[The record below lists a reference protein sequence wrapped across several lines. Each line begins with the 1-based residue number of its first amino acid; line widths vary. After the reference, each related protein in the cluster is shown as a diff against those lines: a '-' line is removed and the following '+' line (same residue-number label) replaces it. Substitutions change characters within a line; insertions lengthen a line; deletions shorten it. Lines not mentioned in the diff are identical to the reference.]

1 MAKEQDQ
8 TQEKQEQEDT
18 KSEADLATEKEDQEA
33 SAKAVKTSEDF
44 DKKLDDE
51 DVEDKTPSSEK
62 EETTETDETKTE
74 GDDKDAAKE
83 KVEDDKVAA
92 EKVDD
97 AVKDE
102 KVESKISDEVS
113 KRTIELGLTEE
124 EIAEFETDSDLN
136 KTLEVIDSIIEST
149 ERQENV
155 AQEPAPKKSQDTK
168 GKTEDDG
175 SGFKLTFKNEDEID
189 PELLTNIKGMQKHYE
204 DQIKELRN
212 NVNSLT
218 DNFKAEETRRAI
230 GHFDELIEKLGDE
243 FTDTFGKG
251 PSSEL
256 SRRGLANKNRT
267 AVRNRMYAFAQGL
280 NDARQNVP
288 EIQQLFDITVRS
300 LFGKKMSNVE
310 GLRMHKKTTARS
322 KGGKIGRS
330 AARQTGTLTP
340 QQKAVE
346 TSRKFDDLIDTAED

>member
-8 TQEKQEQEDT
+8 IEENQEQEDT
-18 KSEADLATEKEDQEA
+18 KSEADIAAEKEEQEA

-62 EETTETDETKTE
+62 KETTETDETKTE
-74 GDDKDAAKE
+74 GDDKDAAEE

-92 EKVDD
+92 EKTDD

-102 KVESKISDEVS
+102 KAESKISEEVS
-113 KRTIELGLTEE
+113 KRAIDLGLTEE
-124 EIAEFETDSDLN
+124 EIAEFETDSDLS
-136 KTLEVIDSIIEST
+136 KTLDVIDNIIVST
-149 ERQENV
+149 EGQEDV
-155 AQEPAPKKSQDTK
+155 AQEPAAEKSGAK
-168 GKTEDDG
+168 EED
-175 SGFKLTFKNEDEID
+175 SGFKLDFKNEDDID

-204 DQIKELRN
+204 GQLKELRN
-212 NVNSLT
+212 TVNSLT
-218 DNFKAEETRRAI
+218 DNFKAEDTRRAI
-230 GHFDELIEKLGDE
+230 GRFDEMVEKLGDE

-256 SRRGLANKNRT
+256 SGRGLANKNRT
-267 AVRNRMYAFAQGL
+267 AVRARMFAFAQGL
-280 NDARQNVP
+280 NDAGQNVP

-300 LFGKKMSNVE
+300 LFGKKMANVE